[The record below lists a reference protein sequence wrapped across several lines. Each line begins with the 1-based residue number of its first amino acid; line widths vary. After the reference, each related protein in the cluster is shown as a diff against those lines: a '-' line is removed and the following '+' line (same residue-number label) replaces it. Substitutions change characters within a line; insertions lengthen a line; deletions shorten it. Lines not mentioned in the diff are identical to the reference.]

1 MEKNITSSSPPYC
14 SSSALLTSSFVTRSS
29 SNLNLRATKHGV
41 LHLTNQWKYQEIF
54 GESLTEGNQSYLTTY
69 QKTWMIFNHS
79 SSKNPQL
86 TSFTNDKN
94 LEPIKTQHWKKS
106 PGKNEDK
113 RSNTAKI
120 VFPFNWKKRGEGG
133 RGEDLLCYHLSIV
146 A

>member
-54 GESLTEGNQSYLTTY
+54 GGSLTEGNQSYLTKY

-86 TSFTNDKN
+86 TSFTNDKTLN
-94 LEPIKTQHWKKS
+94 QLKPSTERSHQEKMKIKEVTLQRLSSLSIEKK
-106 PGKNEDK
+106 K
-113 RSNTAKI
+113 A
-120 VFPFNWKKRGEGG
+120 GG
-133 RGEDLLCYHLSIV
+133 RGNLLFYHLSID